1 MTKERTMHK
10 SHPIL
15 KLFLLI
21 VFAVLVVLCVMI
33 SIQGGPVDSL
43 SWEQLNPM
51 KLLEGIGGNGS
62 GETENPFDL
71 GELNIIGT
79 DVYMDNLVVLTDND
93 IRLLNAKGQEV
104 WYFPHEI
111 MQPVLNVYKQWIL
124 IYERN
129 GKSYMVMLN
138 GKVLFKGILE
148 GDISFG
154 EIIDNRI
161 LFISSNEIG
170 YKRTIHAISPDNGI
184 DLGALYINDYYP
196 FNAHTLDGDEKNPII
211 LYGLG
216 MNSNRVSTIIRLY
229 DGTLKSSPIANV
241 ELDGLY
247 PVLYGNSE
255 RKLFVGLDSVY
266 CYSREMNLLWS
277 MDFDK
282 DITAAGIFENNGM
295 VFALAGDENEL
306 VFFNSEGKEIK
317 KIRID
322 GQAEGITVHKNTAAV
337 TTGNEAAFYGTAGN
351 IIDRAFMP
359 GMTTSVHFVSEK
371 KAFLVS
377 EHKAVMHSITSKNLK
392 VE

>member
-15 KLFLLI
+15 KIFLLI
-21 VFAVLVVLCVMI
+21 LFAALVILCVLI

-43 SWEQLNPM
+43 NWEQLNPM
-51 KLLEGIGGNGS
+51 KLLERIGRNGS
-62 GETENPFDL
+62 GETENSFDL
-71 GELNIIGT
+71 GELNISGT
-79 DVYMDNLVVLTDND
+79 DAYMDNLVILTDND
-93 IRLLNAKGQEV
+93 IRLLNAKGQEI

-111 MQPVLNVYKQWIL
+111 NQPVLQVYKQWIL
-124 IYERN
+124 IHERN
-129 GKSYMVMLN
+129 GKSYMVMRN

-170 YKRTIHAISPDNGI
+170 YKRTLHAVSPDNGVNY
-184 DLGALYINDYYP
+184 GALYINDYYP
-196 FNAHTLDGDEKNPII
+196 FFAHTLDGDEKNPII

-216 MNSNRVSTIIRLY
+216 MNSNRVTTIIRLY
-229 DGTLKSSPIANV
+229 DETLKSSPIVNV
-241 ELDGLY
+241 ELEGLY

-255 RKLFVGLDSVY
+255 RKLFVGLDGAY
-266 CYSREMNLLWS
+266 CYSRDMNLLWS

-295 VFALAGDENEL
+295 VFALSGNENEL
-306 VFFNSEGKEIK
+306 VFFNSEGKETK
-317 KIRID
+317 KVRVD
-322 GQAEGITVHKNTAAV
+322 GQVQGITVYKNTAAV

-351 IIDRAFMP
+351 IIDRVFMP
-359 GMTTSVHFVSEK
+359 GMTTRVHFVSEK

-377 EHKAVMHSITSKNLK
+377 EHKAVMHSISSKNLTA
-392 VE
+392 E